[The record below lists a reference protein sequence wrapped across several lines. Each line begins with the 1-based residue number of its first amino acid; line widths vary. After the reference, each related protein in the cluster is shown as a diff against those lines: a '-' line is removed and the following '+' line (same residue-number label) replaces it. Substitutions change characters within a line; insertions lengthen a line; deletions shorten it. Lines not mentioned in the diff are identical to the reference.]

1 MGRYLPWKRRA
12 SKLEVVNGECSK
24 TIMDIGGRNSKILM
38 GNVIAFFCLLMTSL
52 GFGTVE
58 RVSYFQDRFKG

>member
-1 MGRYLPWKRRA
+1 MGIYLPWKRRA

-38 GNVIAFFCLLMTSL
+38 GNVIAFLYFDDIFGVRNQSKSL
-52 GFGTVE
+52 IFS
-58 RVSYFQDRFKG
+58 R

>member
-1 MGRYLPWKRRA
+1 MGIYLPWKRRA

-38 GNVIAFFCLLMTSL
+38 GNVIAFLYFAKLL
-52 GFGTVE
+52 
-58 RVSYFQDRFKG
+58 